1 MEKFHAGWSEAPASG
16 PSPLRLEK
24 VRSYHSSQPAK
35 NVAGRWTCLA
45 VPGFTTH
52 WGVLVG
58 NHCYHL
64 TFDGQP
70 PQKQH
75 RTDLDAITASGHPIC
90 LSVYI
95 VKDKNVVERYEELG
109 QTKYSNSQVADIAT
123 ALINAFG
130 DYHRLFWNCQ
140 VFAEILLE
148 ILTDGKKFPRY
159 RYPTFSLSS
168 SWTSV
173 DAAQVFLCAFVISL
187 PTATTVRARFVER
200 KRKALA
206 ELKDLITELEGLCS
220 NPSRRMIREFVFL
233 ILVSEVDAEDISERV
248 ISGVQD
254 VVALDANCELG
265 MQIIE
270 DDTREQE
277 PSLWMR
283 FKELIVKL
291 VQM

>member
-1 MEKFHAGWSEAPASG
+1 MSDLQQIYKQMGRLFPIDKAEIIEKFHTGWSETPASG
-16 PSPLRLEK
+16 PSPFRLEK
-24 VRSYHSSQPAK
+24 VRSYYSSRPAK
-35 NVAGRWTCLA
+35 NVSGRWTCLA

-52 WGVLVG
+52 WGVLIG

-70 PQKQH
+70 PQNGAGQIWIE
-75 RTDLDAITASGHPIC
+75 ITASGHPIC

-95 VKDKNVVERYEELG
+95 VKDKNVVEQYEELG

-148 ILTDGKKFPRY
+148 VLTDGKKFPRY
-159 RYPTFSLSS
+159 RHGAFLLSAR
-168 SWTSV
+168 WTSV

-187 PTATTVRARFVER
+187 PTATTVRTRFEER

-206 ELKDLITELEGLCS
+206 ELKDLIIELEGLCS
-220 NPSRRMIREFVFL
+220 NPSRRTLREFVFL
-233 ILVSEVDAEDISERV
+233 I
-248 ISGVQD
+248 
-254 VVALDANCELG
+254 
-265 MQIIE
+265 
-270 DDTREQE
+270 
-277 PSLWMR
+277 
-283 FKELIVKL
+283 F
-291 VQM
+291 